1 MPSTELNEI
10 KADFTQGLSQISQF
24 WGLPK
29 SMGAIFAVLYLSP
42 NALSL
47 DEIVTET
54 AFTKG
59 AISTSVRTLARMG
72 LVHRQTKLGDR
83 KDYYLAEDD
92 FYKVI
97 RSILK
102 GRENSE
108 FSHAIDSVS
117 TTLEKLQ
124 ASPNQERDADEQRT
138 EEWDFAKNRVA
149 EMKSFFDNLDNLVR
163 VITTLETM
171 NQNTVQ
177 KVIGLLKK

>member
-1 MPSTELNEI
+1 MPSTELAEI
-10 KADFTQGLSQISQF
+10 KVNFIQGLSRISHF

-47 DEIVTET
+47 DELVTQT
-54 AFTKG
+54 GFTKG
-59 AISTSVRTLARMG
+59 AISASVRTLARMG

-92 FYKVI
+92 FYKVV

-108 FSHAIDSVS
+108 FDRALASVKE
-117 TTLEKLQ
+117 TLGKLE
-124 ASPNQERDADEQRT
+124 ASPTSTSDA
-138 EEWDFAKNRVA
+138 EEWEFARSRVA
-149 EMKSFFDNLDNLVR
+149 EMQSFFDGLDNLVR
-163 VITTLETM
+163 VIAALETM

>member
-1 MPSTELNEI
+1 MPSPELNEI
-10 KADFTQGLSQISQF
+10 KAEFTQGLSQISQF

-42 NALSL
+42 TEITL
-47 DEIVTET
+47 DELVAET
-54 AFTKG
+54 GFTKG

-83 KDYYLAEDD
+83 KDYYVAESD
-92 FYKVI
+92 FYKVV

-108 FSHAIDSVS
+108 FSRAIDSVGQ
-117 TTLEKLQ
+117 TLVNLQ
-124 ASPNQERDADEQRT
+124 ASPKQVRSA
-138 EEWDFAKNRVA
+138 EWDFAENRVS
-149 EMKSFFDNLDNLVR
+149 EMKSFFDNLDHLVR
-163 VITTLETM
+163 VITALETM

>member
-1 MPSTELNEI
+1 MSSTELKSI
-10 KADFTQGLSQISQF
+10 KSEFTQGLSQISQF

-42 NALSL
+42 TALAL
-47 DEIVTET
+47 DEIVSET
-54 AFTKG
+54 GFTKG

-72 LVHRQTKLGDR
+72 LVHRQTKMGDR
-83 KDYYLAEDD
+83 KDYYFAEGD
-92 FYKVI
+92 FYKVV
-97 RSILK
+97 RTILK

-108 FSHAIDSVS
+108 FSRAIDSVGQ
-117 TTLEKLQ
+117 TLVALQ
-124 ASPNQERDADEQRT
+124 ASPNQERT
-138 EEWDFAKNRVA
+138 EEWDFAENRVA

-163 VITTLETM
+163 VITALETM

>member
-1 MPSTELNEI
+1 MTTTTELDEI
-10 KADFTQGLSQISQF
+10 KANFTQGLSQISQF

-42 NALSL
+42 CAMAL
-47 DEIVTET
+47 DEIVSET
-54 AFTKG
+54 GFTKG
-59 AISTSVRTLARMG
+59 AISTSVRSLARMG

-92 FYKVI
+92 FYKVV

-102 GRENSE
+102 GRESSE
-108 FSHAIDSVS
+108 FSHAIDSVGQ
-117 TTLEKLQ
+117 TLVELQ
-124 ASPNQERDADEQRT
+124 ASPNSEHD
-138 EEWDFAKNRVA
+138 EEWDFAENRVA

-163 VITTLETM
+163 VITALETM
-171 NQNTVQ
+171 NQNTIQ

>member
-1 MPSTELNEI
+1 MPATELTEI
-10 KADFTQGLSQISQF
+10 KANFTQGLSQISQF

-42 NALSL
+42 SALSL
-47 DEIVTET
+47 DEIVEET

-83 KDYYLAEDD
+83 KDYYIAEDD

-102 GRENSE
+102 GRESSE
-108 FSHAIDSVS
+108 FSRAIDSVGQ
-117 TTLEKLQ
+117 TLVDLQ
-124 ASPNQERDADEQRT
+124 ASPNQGRS
-138 EEWDFAKNRVA
+138 EEWQFAENRVA
-149 EMKSFFDNLDNLVR
+149 EMKSFFDSLDNLVR
-163 VITTLETM
+163 VITALETI
-171 NQNTVQ
+171 NQKTVQ

>member
-10 KADFTQGLSQISQF
+10 KANFIQGLSQISQF

-47 DEIVTET
+47 DEIVEET
-54 AFTKG
+54 TFTKG

-83 KDYYLAEDD
+83 KDYYFAEDD

-108 FSHAIDSVS
+108 FSRAIDSVGA
-117 TTLEKLQ
+117 TLENLQ
-124 ASPNQERDADEQRT
+124 ASPNQERGAED
-138 EEWDFAKNRVA
+138 WVFAENRVI
-149 EMKSFFDNLDNLVR
+149 EMKSFFDNLDNLVH
-163 VITTLETM
+163 VIAALETM

-177 KVIGLLKK
+177 KVIRLLKK

>member
-10 KADFTQGLSQISQF
+10 KANFTQGLSQISQF

-47 DEIVTET
+47 DEIVSET
-54 AFTKG
+54 TFTKG

-72 LVHRQTKLGDR
+72 LVHRQIKLGDR
-83 KDYYLAEDD
+83 KDYYLAADD
-92 FYKVI
+92 FYKVV

-108 FSHAIDSVS
+108 FSRAIDSVG
-117 TTLEKLQ
+117 TTLVDLQ
-124 ASPNQERDADEQRT
+124 ASPNQERT
-138 EEWDFAKNRVA
+138 EEWDFAENRVT

-163 VITTLETM
+163 VITALETM

>member
-1 MPSTELNEI
+1 MSSTELNDI
-10 KADFTQGLSQISQF
+10 KANFTQGLSQISQF

-42 NALSL
+42 TALSL
-47 DEIVTET
+47 DEIVEET
-54 AFTKG
+54 TFTKG

-92 FYKVI
+92 FYKVV

-108 FSHAIDSVS
+108 FSRAIDSVGQ
-117 TTLEKLQ
+117 TLVELQ
-124 ASPNQERDADEQRT
+124 ASPNHARS
-138 EEWDFAKNRVA
+138 EEWDFAENRVA

-163 VITTLETM
+163 VITALETM
-171 NQNTVQ
+171 NQNTIQ

>member
-1 MPSTELNEI
+1 MPSTTELKEI

-42 NALSL
+42 SAMAL
-47 DEIVTET
+47 DEIVEET
-54 AFTKG
+54 GFTKG

-92 FYKVI
+92 FYKVV

-108 FSHAIDSVS
+108 FNRAIDSVGQ
-117 TTLEKLQ
+117 TLVDLQ
-124 ASPNQERDADEQRT
+124 ASPKQEHT
-138 EEWDFAKNRVA
+138 EEWKFAENRVA

-163 VITTLETM
+163 VITALETM

>member
-1 MPSTELNEI
+1 MSSTELKSI
-10 KADFTQGLSQISQF
+10 KANFTQGLSQISQF
-24 WGLPK
+24 WGFPK

-47 DEIVTET
+47 DEIVAET

-59 AISTSVRTLARMG
+59 AISTSIRTLARMG

-108 FSHAIDSVS
+108 FSRAIDSVGQ
-117 TTLEKLQ
+117 TLVDLQ
-124 ASPNQERDADEQRT
+124 ASSNQARS
-138 EEWDFAKNRVA
+138 EEWEFAENRVV

-163 VITTLETM
+163 VITRLESM
-171 NQNTVQ
+171 SQNTVQ
-177 KVIGLLKK
+177 KVIGILKN

>member
-1 MPSTELNEI
+1 MSSTELKSI
-10 KADFTQGLSQISQF
+10 KSEFTQGLSQISQF

-42 NALSL
+42 TALAL
-47 DEIVTET
+47 DEIVEET
-54 AFTKG
+54 GFTKG

-92 FYKVI
+92 FYKVV

-108 FSHAIDSVS
+108 FSRAIDSVGQ
-117 TTLEKLQ
+117 TLVDLQ
-124 ASPNQERDADEQRT
+124 TSPNREGNT
-138 EEWDFAKNRVA
+138 EEWDFAENRVA

-163 VITTLETM
+163 VITALETM

-177 KVIGLLKK
+177 KVIGLLTK

>member
-10 KADFTQGLSQISQF
+10 KANFTQGLSQISQF

-29 SMGAIFAVLYLSP
+29 SMGAIFGVLYLSP
-42 NALSL
+42 SPRAL
-47 DEIVTET
+47 DEIVEKTG
-54 AFTKG
+54 FTKG

-72 LVHRQTKLGDR
+72 LVHRQSKLGDR
-83 KDYYLAEDD
+83 KDYYIAEDD
-92 FYKVI
+92 FYKVV

-108 FSHAIDSVS
+108 FDRALASVGQ
-117 TTLEKLQ
+117 TLVELQ
-124 ASPNQERDADEQRT
+124 ASPNQEDDEDD
-138 EEWDFAKNRVA
+138 WNFAKNRVV

-163 VITTLETM
+163 VISALETM

>member
-1 MPSTELNEI
+1 MHTTELTKI
-10 KADFTQGLSQISQF
+10 KANFTQGLSQISQCL
-24 WGLPK
+24 GLPK

-42 NALSL
+42 SALSL
-47 DEIVTET
+47 DEIVEET
-54 AFTKG
+54 SFTKG

-108 FSHAIDSVS
+108 FSRAIDSFTDNASS
-117 TTLEKLQ
+117 TLKHISSPRYLYFHATNLPDAFFRAAHRVKLII
-124 ASPNQERDADEQRT
+124 RT
-138 EEWDFAKNRVA
+138 SSHQLHLGSVPR
-149 EMKSFFDNLDNLVR
+149 R
-163 VITTLETM
+163 
-171 NQNTVQ
+171 QQ
-177 KVIGLLKK
+177 KHR